1 MHSHETRDTLKQY
14 HLFSRL
20 SDEHLDRVCHHAHII
35 SLAEGKSLF
44 CQGDD
49 VVCFYLVLTGKIK
62 LFRVSPDGNEKIV
75 EFVDQGDSFA
85 EALMFMDRPHYP
97 VNATALTSC
106 KIIGINSQDFKAML
120 RDSIDT
126 CFLLMGSMSIRLR
139 RLIQEIDTLSL
150 STGTVRIVTY
160 LLQNSPNGIENFDLE
175 IAKSVIASR
184 LSVKPETFSRI
195 LKHLHDLD
203 ILTINGRNVTI
214 HDRNAMISISSG

>member
-1 MHSHETRDTLKQY
+1 MPSHETRDTLKQY

-20 SDEHLDRVCHHAHII
+20 SEEQLDRVCHHAHII
-35 SLAEGKSLF
+35 SLEEGKSLF

-97 VNATALTSC
+97 VNASALTAC

-126 CFLLMGSMSIRLR
+126 CFLLMGGMSIRLR

-160 LLQNSPNGIENFDLE
+160 LLENS
-175 IAKSVIASR
+175 KSVIASR

-195 LKHLHDLD
+195 LKHLHELK

-214 HDRNAMISISSG
+214 HDRNAMKGISSS